1 MLTGEDGP
9 ELRHENKAGFIAHN
23 RALRGMVAMAARLRA
38 IAGSGAT
45 GARFDT
51 APAPVPALAAIAA
64 ITPAGATRTGTQI
77 TYAPVTHLPSPT
89 CPRCTSSAGSM

>member
-1 MLTGEDGP
+1 MGP
-9 ELRHENKAGFIAHN
+9 DPGLWRTKCTMQVWTMRMF
-23 RALRGMVAMAARLRA
+23 
-38 IAGSGAT
+38 AGSGAT